1 MLIFNLVIGT
11 LIILFLGFAVVYYKK
26 GKSEKNINGTNTVF
40 EKPILEL
47 EEKNIKNEQEIKES
61 QSIAEKYGI
70 TLETGVA
77 EDELEGIFEE
87 VLK

>member
-1 MLIFNLVIGT
+1 MLVFNLVIST
-11 LIILFLGFAVVYYKK
+11 LIIFFLGFAIVYYKK
-26 GKSEKNINGTNTVF
+26 GKSKKNINETNTVF

-61 QSIAEKYGI
+61 QSIVEKYGI
-70 TLETGVA
+70 TLETGVS
-77 EDELEGIFEE
+77 EDELEGTFEE